1 MKHSITLRRVL
12 LTFSLLLTFI
22 FGAPTAAKAAD
33 LPTAGHLTFTLCP
46 GSTAIVFY
54 SSSATA
60 PAAGNIPTLITQ
72 LHGTASWPA
81 PATISMDIP
90 TVCATGAAALDAL
103 PVSGTVT
110 SNVLTLLESNSLHQ
124 SFFQLT
130 YSGLG
135 IVVGST
141 QYSLITINSSPL
153 LSSRGVYVV
162 DYGAGGSGASAPVY
176 TTAPMLPLPD
186 SQPGVTIGSSVIT
199 CLLGNYSM
207 APVAA
212 AFSLYLDG
220 QHVETQLT
228 ESWNLPLW
236 LLFWAPP
243 ETIIRTRFRAS
254 AQFELAESYI
264 GKRVECRTIAFA
276 NGATGIATSKS
287 SKIMDSDFD
296 NIK

>member
-1 MKHSITLRRVL
+1 MKFSLNAKRGL
-12 LTFSLLLTFI
+12 LAFTLLLTLI

-46 GSTAIVFY
+46 GSAAIVFY
-54 SSSATA
+54 GPSATA
-60 PAAGNIPTLITQ
+60 PAAGNAATLVTQ
-72 LHGTASWPA
+72 VTGSSAWPA
-81 PATISMDIP
+81 SATISIGFTACSTGFGQLNAMP
-90 TVCATGAAALDAL
+90 T
-103 PVSGTVT
+103 SGTVT
-110 SNVLTLLESNSLHQ
+110 SQLLALLESNSFYESQQGL
-124 SFFQLT
+124 S

-141 QYSLITINSSPL
+141 QYSLITINSSPS
-153 LSSRGVYVV
+153 LSAVGAYVV

-207 APVAA
+207 APVSA

-287 SKIMDSDFD
+287 SKIMDSDFY